1 MNSNDVL
8 QIEETK
14 IRSQEPEL
22 LVKYTAEM
30 QGYDTICGRKLSSAD
45 KIAHAIMHITS
56 LYGQAIKKVRGGWT
70 CGTHANHVRT
80 ALSHAISTKYSN
92 EDLMRFIDYCVRC
105 TEGRDFSHNADKDI
119 MDMAEDFLSMRPAPL
134 VHPPA
139 AWWRQVLEGDN

>member
-1 MNSNDVL
+1 MNNKDTL
-8 QIEETK
+8 KIEEEK

-70 CGTHANHVRT
+70 CGTHANHVCT
-80 ALSHAISTKYSN
+80 ALSHSISAKYSN
-92 EDLMRFIDYCVRC
+92 EDLRRFIAFCVCC
-105 TEGRDFSHNADKDI
+105 TEGRDFLQNADNDI
-119 MDMAEDFLSMRPAPL
+119 KDMAEDFLSMRPEPL

-139 AWWRQVLEGDN
+139 SWWRQVLEGDN